1 MVFYMELQ
9 GENQEFKIVKYDPN
23 FNEEQFDEF
32 RVACLQLFNEPE
44 NLKFLSYTN
53 VPFDSDTISSLIKKA
68 PEEKVE
74 YHVAMSENRIMGI
87 SILKSDI
94 IDGFEIEGIVVQDDH
109 RLRGMGKSLI
119 ENAIKVGEEKNFKAV
134 DVAVFADNKPM
145 LILLIKMDF
154 KPVRI
159 INHARYDGEDLIQ
172 LKRYF

>member
-1 MVFYMELQ
+1 MELL
-9 GENQEFKIVKYDPN
+9 GDDQEFKIVKYDPN
-23 FNEEQFDEF
+23 FNKEQFDRF
-32 RVACLQLFNEPE
+32 RMACLQLFNEPE

-53 VPFDSDTISSLIKKA
+53 VPFDIDTISSLIKKA

-74 YHVAMSENRIMGI
+74 YHVAMSGENRIIGI

-94 IDGFEIEGIVVQDDH
+94 IDGFEIEGIVVEDDH
-109 RLRGMGKSLI
+109 RLKGMGKSLI
-119 ENAIKVGEEKNFKAV
+119 ANAIKIGKEKNFKAV
-134 DVAVFADNKPM
+134 DVSVFADNKPM